1 MNERIRELAK
11 QARQIG
17 EYVNYGQIR
26 LSPGQFEQKFAEL
39 IVKDC
44 INISTKVDKNPYVPD
59 HDQAKKIIREIKQ
72 HFGVE

>member
-1 MNERIRELAK
+1 MNERIENLVLQVTGGGRLEGYMLRE
-11 QARQIG
+11 
-17 EYVNYGQIR
+17 EYLV
-26 LSPGQFEQKFAEL
+26 FAQL
-39 IVKDC
+39 IVRDC